1 MSELEQLEK
10 KLVDTRASYEAAMAI
25 DLANFA
31 AALDAAFIDSL
42 FAAAKEPDND
52 H

>member
-1 MSELEQLEK
+1 M
-10 KLVDTRASYEAAMAI
+10 TSYEAAMAI

-42 FAAAKEPDND
+42 FAAAKEQDKNG
-52 H
+52 